1 MTEKYENR
9 RVRMT
14 KNLMKEALLDLM
26 EHENIINIS
35 VTAICEA
42 ADVNRSTFYNHYKD
56 PSELLF
62 EIEQDLLNQIPA
74 PAEIL
79 DMMKHETLL
88 AATTGFFEYIKDN
101 RKTVRVLFNENNG
114 SGFTS
119 RLVDHIMNGYV
130 PVDENSDDLTAHFKQ
145 LYIANGTVGMLC
157 EWIRSDF
164 PMSSETI
171 ADMMYNI
178 SKRIAY

>member
-14 KNLMKEALLDLM
+14 KNLMKEALLDL
-26 EHENIINIS
+26 
-35 VTAICEA
+35 
-42 ADVNRSTFYNHYKD
+42 
-56 PSELLF
+56 
-62 EIEQDLLNQIPA
+62 
-74 PAEIL
+74 
-79 DMMKHETLL
+79 
-88 AATTGFFEYIKDN
+88 
-101 RKTVRVLFNENNG
+101 
-114 SGFTS
+114 
-119 RLVDHIMNGYV
+119 MNGYV

-164 PMSSETI
+164 PMSSEVI

>member
-164 PMSSETI
+164 PMSSEVI

>member
-1 MTEKYENR
+1 
-9 RVRMT
+9 MT

-26 EHENIINIS
+26 EHENVINIS

-56 PSELLF
+56 PSELLL
-62 EIEQDLLNQIPA
+62 EIEQDLLDQIPT

-79 DMMKHETLL
+79 NMMKNETLL
-88 AATTGFFEYIKDN
+88 AATTAFFDYIKDN
-101 RKTVRVLFNENNG
+101 RKTVQTLFNETNG
-114 SGFTS
+114 SSFTS
-119 RLVDHIMNGYV
+119 RLVDHLMNGYV

-145 LYIANGTVGMLC
+145 LYIANGTVGMLR

-164 PMSSETI
+164 PMSSEAI
-171 ADMMYNI
+171 ADMMYTI
-178 SKRIAY
+178 SRRIAY